1 MPMFDYVCK
10 KCKHKFERLVR
21 GQQRPKCPECGSSS
35 LEQQAALVSTVR
47 VEEVRGLN
55 TPIGINHLRKLIGHI
70 PTIPKHVT
78 KTSNP
83 GRRPRKS
90 MMTVS

>member
-10 KCKHKFERLVR
+10 KCKHRFERLVR
-21 GQQRPKCPECGSSS
+21 GREKPKCPKCSSTS
-35 LEQQAALVSTVR
+35 LEQQASLVTYGR
-47 VEEVRGLN
+47 VEGVRSLN
-55 TPIGINHLRKLIGHI
+55 SPAVINHLRSLIGNI

-83 GRRPRKS
+83 GRRSRKS
-90 MMTVS
+90 SVVVS

>member
-10 KCKHKFERLVR
+10 KCAYHFERFVR
-21 GQQRPKCPECGSSS
+21 GRQRPKCPECGSSS
-35 LEQQAALVSTVR
+35 LEQQAPLVSTIR
-47 VEEVRGLN
+47 VEAVRALN
-55 TPIGINHLRKLIGHI
+55 SPAGINHLRKLIGHI

-83 GRRPRKS
+83 GRRSRKS
-90 MMTVS
+90 TVMVP